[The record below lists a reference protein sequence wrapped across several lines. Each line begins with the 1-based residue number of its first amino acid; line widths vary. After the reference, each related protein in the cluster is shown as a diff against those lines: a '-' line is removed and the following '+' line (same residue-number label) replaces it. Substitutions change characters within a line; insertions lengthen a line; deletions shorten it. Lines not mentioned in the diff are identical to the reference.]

1 MTEIELEVIKAMNWN
16 VIGLRG
22 AAALLVALSLGIL
35 GCASWGYDDTAAS
48 TRPVIRDANLVDA
61 SHAAADA
68 LLARAPWLKERR
80 ELLLATT
87 FVDINNLETSSA
99 LGRVIGE
106 QVGSRF
112 TQQGFTVSAIKMRN
126 NIFVAEGTGELM
138 LSRSVREI
146 SQSHNAAAVIT
157 GTYAVA
163 RQSVYVTARLIR
175 ATDNLVLAAYDY
187 VLPYGPDAKALVAA
201 Q

>member
-1 MTEIELEVIKAMNWN
+1 MSRNIIS
-16 VIGLRG
+16 RG
-22 AAALLVALSLGIL
+22 GVALLAALSLGVL
-35 GCASWGYDDTAAS
+35 GCASSADDVPV
-48 TRPVIRDANLVDA
+48 RPIIQDVNLVGA
-61 SHAAADA
+61 SYAAADA
-68 LLARAPWLKERR
+68 LLTRTPWLKERR
-80 ELLLATT
+80 DPLLVAT
-87 FVDINNLETSSA
+87 FVDINNLEISSG

-106 QVGSRF
+106 QIGSRF
-112 TQQGFTVSAIKMRN
+112 AQQGFTVIEIKMRN

-138 LSRSVREI
+138 LSRSIREI
-146 SQSHNAAAVIT
+146 SQSHNAAAVIA

-163 RQSVYVTARLIR
+163 RQSVYVNARLIR

>member
-1 MTEIELEVIKAMNWN
+1 MNWN
-16 VIGLRG
+16 VIRLRG
-22 AAALLVALSLGIL
+22 GVALLVAFSLGML
-35 GCASWGYDDTAAS
+35 GCASWGDDAPV
-48 TRPVIRDANLVDA
+48 RPTIQDANLVDA
-61 SHAAADA
+61 SYAAADA

-80 ELLLATT
+80 EPLLATT
-87 FVDINNLETSSA
+87 FVDINNLEMSSG

-112 TQQGFTVSAIKMRN
+112 AQQGFTVIEIKMRN

>member
-1 MTEIELEVIKAMNWN
+1 MNWYPP
-16 VIGLRG
+16 IMRG
-22 AAALLVALSLGIL
+22 VVALLVTLNLGIF
-35 GCASWGYDDTAAS
+35 GCASSADDAPV
-48 TRPVIRDANLVDA
+48 RPIIRDANLVDA
-61 SHAAADA
+61 SYGAADA

-80 ELLLATT
+80 EPLLAAT
-87 FVDINNLETSSA
+87 FVDINNLETSSG

-112 TQQGFTVSAIKMRN
+112 AQQGFTVIEIKMRN

-146 SQSHNAAAVIT
+146 SQSHNAAAVIA

-163 RQSVYVTARLIR
+163 RQSVYVNARLIR
-175 ATDNLVLAAYDY
+175 ATDSLVLAAYDY
-187 VLPYGPDAKALVAA
+187 VLPLGPDAKALVAA

>member
-1 MTEIELEVIKAMNWN
+1 MIKTMNWN
-16 VIGLRG
+16 VVGLRG
-22 AAALLVALSLGIL
+22 VVALLAAFSLGIA
-35 GCASWGYDDTAAS
+35 GCASWGNDDAPPS
-48 TRPVIRDANLVDA
+48 RSIVRDANLVDA
-61 SHAAADA
+61 SHTAADA
-68 LLARAPWLKERR
+68 LLERAPWLRERR
-80 ELLLATT
+80 EPLLATT

-112 TQQGFTVSAIKMRN
+112 AQQGFTVIEIKMRN

-138 LSRSVREI
+138 LSRSLREI

>member
-1 MTEIELEVIKAMNWN
+1 MNRN
-16 VIGLRG
+16 VMSWCG
-22 AAALLVALSLGIL
+22 AVALSVAFSLGIL
-35 GCASWGYDDTAAS
+35 GCAASSDDVPV
-48 TRPVIRDANLVDA
+48 RPIIRDANLVDQNY
-61 SHAAADA
+61 AAADA
-68 LLARAPWLKERR
+68 LLTRAPWLKERH
-80 ELLLATT
+80 EPLLAAT
-87 FVDINNLETSSA
+87 FVDINNLEISSG

-106 QVGSRF
+106 QIGSRF
-112 TQQGFTVSAIKMRN
+112 AQQGFTVIEIKMRN

-138 LSRSVREI
+138 LSRSIREI
-146 SQSHNAAAVIT
+146 SQSHNAAAVIA

-163 RQSVYVTARLIR
+163 RQSVYVNARLIR

>member
-1 MTEIELEVIKAMNWN
+1 MNWN

-22 AAALLVALSLGIL
+22 VAALLVALNLGIL
-35 GCASWGYDDTAAS
+35 GCASWGNDDTATS
-48 TRPVIRDANLVDA
+48 TRPVVRDANLVDA

-80 ELLLATT
+80 EPLLATT

-112 TQQGFTVSAIKMRN
+112 TQEGFTVIEIKMRN

-201 Q
+201 QQ